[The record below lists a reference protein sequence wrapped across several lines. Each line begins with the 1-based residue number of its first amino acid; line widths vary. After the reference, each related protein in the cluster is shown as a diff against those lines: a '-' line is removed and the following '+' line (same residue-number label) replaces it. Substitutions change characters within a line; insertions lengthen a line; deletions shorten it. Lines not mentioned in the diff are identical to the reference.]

1 MSKNDEYHES
11 NVGFVDSFALCCKE
25 RFRKAE
31 KMELAILTV
40 VLLVAASQIPGDYHV
55 VFFR

>member
-1 MSKNDEYHES
+1 VPEFRNGPL
-11 NVGFVDSFALCCKE
+11 VTGFQLNFALLCE
-25 RFRKAE
+25 SRFGEVA
-31 KMELAILTV
+31 MELAILTI

>member
-1 MSKNDEYHES
+1 MFEKS
-11 NVGFVDSFALCCKE
+11 
-25 RFRKAE
+25 RFGEKS

-40 VLLVAASQIPGDYHV
+40 VLLVGASQIPGDYHV

>member
-1 MSKNDEYHES
+1 
-11 NVGFVDSFALCCKE
+11 
-25 RFRKAE
+25 
-31 KMELAILTV
+31 MELAIVTI